1 MAVTTEIT
9 VSLDEIPYRTTA
21 DNGRHLFYIDEPIS
35 SGGGD
40 TAPDPMEMLLASLG
54 SCSLI
59 TMKMYATRKEWLIR
73 SMKMKLA
80 IYTERTPDG
89 QRSVIHRHI
98 IIDGDLDEQQRERIV
113 HISKQCPVARVLS
126 GSVSIET
133 EIEPINHLDSE

>member
-1 MAVTTEIT
+1 MATEIT
-9 VSLDEIPYRTTA
+9 VSLGETPYLTTA
-21 DNGRHLFYIDEPIS
+21 DNGRHIFYIDEPLS
-35 SGGGD
+35 AGGGD

-73 SMKMKLA
+73 SMKMKLS
-80 IYTERTPDG
+80 ISTERTADG

-126 GSVSIET
+126 GNVNIET
-133 EIEPINHLDSE
+133 EIEPAN